1 MNRAHEAFAFYQELM
16 DRALKEARIAFREG
30 EVPVGAA
37 LWLPDGTILTDHN
50 RIETCMNSLAHA
62 EIRVL
67 QQAQAKGYRHALR
80 EAILAVTLEPCPMCA
95 GALTLARLG
104 TLVYGAEDP
113 RVGACGTRFELFGHP
128 IMNHR
133 PILVSGIRAWE
144 SRMLLKTFFRQRRSE
159 KRDVNEGSRKTEK
172 V

>member
-1 MNRAHEAFAFYQELM
+1 MNGTHAAFAFYQELM

-50 RIETCMNSLAHA
+50 RMETCMNSLAHA

-67 QQAQAKGYRHALR
+67 QRAQAKGYRHDLR

-104 TLVYGAEDP
+104 TLVFGAEDP

-133 PILVSGIRAWE
+133 PVIVSGVRAWE
-144 SRMLLKTFFRQRRSE
+144 SRMLLKAFFGQRRSN
-159 KRDVNEGSRKTEK
+159 KRAVSKNSRKVESA
-172 V
+172 